1 MGVSKVSYIDTASN
15 VGELFRFVSCR
26 LQLLV
31 ALVRTQ
37 VLLECANVTAPH

>member
-1 MGVSKVSYIDTASN
+1 MGVSKVSYSDTASD

-26 LQLLV
+26 LQLPV
-31 ALVRTQ
+31 TPARTQ